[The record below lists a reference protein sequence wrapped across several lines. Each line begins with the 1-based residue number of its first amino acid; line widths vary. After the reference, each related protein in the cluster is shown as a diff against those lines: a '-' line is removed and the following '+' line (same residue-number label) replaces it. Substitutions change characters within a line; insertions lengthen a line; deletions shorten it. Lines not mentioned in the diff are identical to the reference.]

1 MVASIR
7 LRLSEGARAVSP
19 MLLAL
24 GLILIATIG
33 CVESRARYT
42 PVPPTPTATST
53 PVPTATSTPVPTA
66 TSTPVPTATAT
77 PLPPSPTVVPTATA
91 TLLPPSPTAVP
102 TATPTPIPP
111 SPTPVPTA
119 TPISTPTPVPTV
131 GSGTFNLTLDFEGI
145 DDDKIIYS
153 DTILLRGL
161 TSADAIV
168 SVNDVIVEVQS
179 DGNFELTLVLVEGPN
194 FVDIV
199 ASNLDGS
206 SISGEYFVFSIP
218 PEEVP

>member
-42 PVPPTPTATST
+42 PVPPT
-53 PVPTATSTPVPTA
+53 PTATSTPVPTA

-218 PEEVP
+218 PAEVP

>member
-42 PVPPTPTATST
+42 PVPPT
-53 PVPTATSTPVPTA
+53 PTATSTPVPTA

>member
-66 TSTPVPTATAT
+66 TAT
-77 PLPPSPTVVPTATA
+77 PLPPLPTVVPTATA

>member
-1 MVASIR
+1 M
-7 LRLSEGARAVSP
+7 
-19 MLLAL
+19 
-24 GLILIATIG
+24 
-33 CVESRARYT
+33 
-42 PVPPTPTATST
+42 
-53 PVPTATSTPVPTA
+53 
-66 TSTPVPTATAT
+66 
-77 PLPPSPTVVPTATA
+77 
-91 TLLPPSPTAVP
+91 
-102 TATPTPIPP
+102 
-111 SPTPVPTA
+111 
-119 TPISTPTPVPTV
+119 
-131 GSGTFNLTLDFEGI
+131 DFEGI

>member
-66 TSTPVPTATAT
+66 TAT
-77 PLPPSPTVVPTATA
+77 P
-91 TLLPPSPTAVP
+91 LPPSPTAVP

>member
-66 TSTPVPTATAT
+66 TAT

-102 TATPTPIPP
+102 TATPKPIPP

>member
-42 PVPPTPTATST
+42 PVPPT
-53 PVPTATSTPVPTA
+53 PTA

>member
-77 PLPPSPTVVPTATA
+77 P
-91 TLLPPSPTAVP
+91 LPPSPTAVP

>member
-66 TSTPVPTATAT
+66 TAT
-77 PLPPSPTVVPTATA
+77 P
-91 TLLPPSPTAVP
+91 LPPSPTAVP

-218 PEEVP
+218 PAEVP